1 VIRSPLARNAGL
13 LVAAKVAGYVF
24 PLVTLP
30 LLTRPLGPAAFGQVV
45 FALSLI
51 VFFELLT
58 DYGSHVTATRAIA
71 MCRDDDDATSEVF
84 TRVIVFRLLLCVL
97 GFSML
102 SALCWIRGH
111 ASNWLVPLSIAYLI
125 TVGQAITPSWY
136 FMGREN
142 PLGLAVS
149 SLGARALSLPLFPL
163 LVRSPSDV
171 NAALFLVTLPWLLA
185 GIFSLSWA
193 MRTFRFSFVWPSVR
207 SLASELREGL
217 SAALSNGAAN
227 INQPL
232 TIVMLG
238 GAAVGAD
245 VGTFGSA
252 VTIIAAS
259 KQVLMPLSQLAYA
272 RTSFLESSDPGR
284 ALKARTTAVLW
295 ICAGGIIVTLGLL
308 AAAPLVTAILFGSA
322 FARSA
327 DLIRLMAL
335 VPLLFIGG
343 QAMSTQFLFSTGR
356 GRSVV
361 VAMVCGNLA
370 CLGGCLLLISRSG
383 ATGASLALLLGEA
396 VATLLMAWMG
406 TRNRGLLPQS

>member
-1 VIRSPLARNAGL
+1 M
-13 LVAAKVAGYVF
+13 LVTAKVAGYAF
-24 PLVTLP
+24 PLITLP
-30 LLTRPLGPAAFGQVV
+30 LLTRPLGPAAFGQVAL
-45 FALSLI
+45 ALSLI

-58 DYGSHVTATRAIA
+58 DYGSQVTATRAIA
-71 MCRDDDDATSEVF
+71 GCRDDEAATCRIF

-97 GFSML
+97 GYL
-102 SALCWIRGH
+102 LLAALCWLKGS
-111 ASNWLVPLSIAYLI
+111 AGEWLVRLSLAYLI

-136 FMGREN
+136 FMGREK

-149 SLGARALSLPLFPL
+149 ALAARVVTLPLIPL
-163 LVRSPSDV
+163 LVRSESDV
-171 NAALFLVTLPWLLA
+171 NVAVFLVALPWLL
-185 GIFSLSWA
+185 GGVFSLSWA
-193 MRTFRFSFVWPSVR
+193 LRTFHFSLAWPSVR
-207 SLASELREGL
+207 DLARELREGL
-217 SAALSNGAAN
+217 SAALSSGAAN
-227 INQPL
+227 INQPM
-232 TIVMLG
+232 TMVMLG

-272 RTSFLESSDPGR
+272 RTSFLDSSDPGR
-284 ALKARTTAVLW
+284 AVQSRTAAVLW
-295 ICAGGIIVTLGLL
+295 ICAGGTVVTLGLL
-308 AAAPLVTAILFGSA
+308 AAAPVVTAILFGPA

-361 VAMVCGNLA
+361 VAMACGNLA
-370 CLGGCLLLISRSG
+370 CLGGCLLLVGPWG

-396 VATLLMAWMG
+396 VAALLMAWMG
-406 TRNRGLLPQS
+406 TRGRGPRGRAEVAGHRAG